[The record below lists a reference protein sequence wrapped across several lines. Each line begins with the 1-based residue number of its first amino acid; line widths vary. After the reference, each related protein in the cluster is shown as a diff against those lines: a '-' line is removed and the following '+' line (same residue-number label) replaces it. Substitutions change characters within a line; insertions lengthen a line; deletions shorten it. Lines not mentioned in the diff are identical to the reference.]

1 MPQAIESSV
10 RLVKEGG
17 AAAVKLEGG
26 VPMADTIEAITR
38 VDIPVMA
45 HIGLTPQSFHRMG
58 GHRVQGRHSGSQAGG
73 RDRLLADAKA
83 VEAAGAFS
91 VVLEGM
97 PRELAA
103 EITASI
109 SIPTIGIGA
118 GPECDGQVL
127 VLHDVLGLT
136 PEPVQVRQGL
146 RRPALR
152 GHRRARR
159 PTPPTCAPAPS
170 PTTPTRSTS
179 TTTSVDLL
187 DDPAAAQ
194 RWSGL
199 HRKAGQRIGFV
210 PDDGGAARRA
220 PPPRR
225 GRPLARAA
233 VVVVSI
239 FVNPIQFN
247 QRADF
252 DQYPRP
258 IEDDRRRCEEAGVDA
273 LYVPTAATMYP
284 AGFQTHVD
292 PGPLGEPMEGTFRPG
307 PLPRAS
313 RPS

>member
-1 MPQAIESSV
+1 MNVEKITVPGLAGRKTHGGVVEDKIVMVTAYDATFAALADEAGVDVVLVGDSMGMVVQGVANTLPVTLDEAVYHTRLASRGATRALLVGDLPFGSYQVSVAQAIESSV

-26 VPMADTIEAITR
+26 VPMAETIEAITR

-136 PEPVQVRQGL
+136 PNLYKFAKAYADLRSEVIGALQAYATDVR
-146 RRPALR
+146 
-152 GHRRARR
+152 
-159 PTPPTCAPAPS
+159 
-170 PTTPTRSTS
+170 TS
-179 TTTSVDLL
+179 
-187 DDPAAAQ
+187 A
-194 RWSGL
+194 
-199 HRKAGQRIGFV
+199 F
-210 PDDGGAARRA
+210 PDDAH
-220 PPPRR
+220 
-225 GRPLARAA
+225 
-233 VVVVSI
+233 S
-239 FVNPIQFN
+239 F
-247 QRADF
+247 
-252 DQYPRP
+252 
-258 IEDDRRRCEEAGVDA
+258 
-273 LYVPTAATMYP
+273 
-284 AGFQTHVD
+284 H
-292 PGPLGEPMEGTFRPG
+292 
-307 PLPRAS
+307 
-313 RPS
+313 

>member
-1 MPQAIESSV
+1 MNVEKITVPGLAGRKAHGGVVEDKIVMVTAYDATFAALADEAGVDVVLVGDSMGMVVQGVPNTLPVTLDEAVYHTRLASRGAARALLVGDLPFGSYQVSVPQAIESSV

-26 VPMADTIEAITR
+26 VTMADTIEAITR

-136 PEPVQVRQGL
+136 PNLYKFAKAYADLRSEVIGALQAYATDVR
-146 RRPALR
+146 
-152 GHRRARR
+152 
-159 PTPPTCAPAPS
+159 
-170 PTTPTRSTS
+170 TS
-179 TTTSVDLL
+179 
-187 DDPAAAQ
+187 A
-194 RWSGL
+194 
-199 HRKAGQRIGFV
+199 F
-210 PDDGGAARRA
+210 PDDAH
-220 PPPRR
+220 
-225 GRPLARAA
+225 
-233 VVVVSI
+233 S
-239 FVNPIQFN
+239 F
-247 QRADF
+247 
-252 DQYPRP
+252 
-258 IEDDRRRCEEAGVDA
+258 
-273 LYVPTAATMYP
+273 
-284 AGFQTHVD
+284 H
-292 PGPLGEPMEGTFRPG
+292 
-307 PLPRAS
+307 
-313 RPS
+313 